1 MKRALMYASVASMIQ
16 QFNMENIRIL
26 LDLGYGVDVACNMEY
41 GSTITNEK
49 IAQMKK
55 ELEMMGVNV
64 FHIPVPRKVTAIKE
78 ILRAYKSTKELI
90 DKRAYSLIH
99 CHSPIGGM
107 ICRIANR
114 FSAGYRKTKMIYTAH
129 GFHFYKGAPLKN
141 WMLFYPVERFCARFT
156 DVLITINKED
166 YALAQRVMK
175 AKNVKYVPGIGIN
188 LERFGKAVVDKA
200 EKRKELGIPEDA
212 FLLLSVGEVNGN
224 KNHETAIRA
233 IDNLNIYY
241 IIAGKGERKEHL
253 QEVIDH
259 LHISDKVHLL
269 GFRSDVGE
277 LYKTADAFVFPSF
290 REGLSVALMEAMACG
305 LPVVCS
311 NIRGNTD
318 LINEEGGELFDP
330 HSVEACR
337 KAIKTLLE
345 RNLTDVGE
353 RNMQW
358 IQNYGL
364 HKVKVIMKDLYSGK

>member
-1 MKRALMYASVASMIQ
+1 MAKVVWSDKATLAK
-16 QFNMENIRIL
+16 EKIL
-26 LDLGYGVDVACNMEY
+26 EY
-41 GSTITNEK
+41 GY
-49 IAQMKK
+49 
-55 ELEMMGVNV
+55 
-64 FHIPVPRKVTAIKE
+64 PRND
-78 ILRAYKSTKELI
+78 ILYA
-90 DKRAYSLIH
+90 D
-99 CHSPIGGM
+99 
-107 ICRIANR
+107 
-114 FSAGYRKTKMIYTAH
+114 
-129 GFHFYKGAPLKN
+129 
-141 WMLFYPVERFCARFT
+141 
-156 DVLITINKED
+156 NKEEI
-166 YALAQRVMK
+166 AAE
-175 AKNVKYVPGIGIN
+175 VK
-188 LERFGKAVVDKA
+188 
-200 EKRKELGIPEDA
+200 KELGIPEDA

-259 LHISDKVHLL
+259 LHISDKVQLL